1 MVKEDVFCLVTQR
14 SMHVDKSLPRWTTR
28 GSLVS
33 WDSITISSVCIRCW
47 VVHPGHATMLSKA
60 VENGQSCHD
69 ELLIHTRLFSS
80 ARYSE

>member
-47 VVHPGHATMLSKA
+47 VVHPGHATMLSKLTCLEE
-60 VENGQSCHD
+60 VDDSWEPCP
-69 ELLIHTRLFSS
+69 
-80 ARYSE
+80 